1 MGAGSRRVTV
11 GRAVLLGTVL
21 ILVAGGVSLL
31 PLVGS
36 GIPEWLLAGVS
47 VSPLL
52 ASFVASWLAP
62 RLKVLAGGMM
72 FVPAV
77 LVVLGVNSTYQWL
90 GRPVDFAGLQGARI
104 LAGVTLAW
112 NLPACFVVAL
122 AAAWLSG
129 RWHRRSVTEASRQP

>member
-1 MGAGSRRVTV
+1 MGAASRSVTV
-11 GRAVLLGTVL
+11 VGAVLFGTVL
-21 ILVAGGVSLL
+21 VLLAGGVLLL

-47 VSPLL
+47 VSPLI

-62 RLKVLAGGMM
+62 RRKVLAGGMM

-104 LAGVTLAW
+104 LANVTIGW
-112 NLPACFVVAL
+112 NLPACFIVAL
-122 AAAWLSG
+122 AGAWLSG
-129 RWHRRSVTEASRQP
+129 RWQRRGVAEATRAP